1 MSRLHQIPI
10 RIEGPALPGGPAS
23 ADAPAALQEPP
34 SVGLGGGVAAILVE
48 LLAMLERLATAQTP
62 AAIDLRSLPMS
73 PQDRTELKSA
83 LGNGEVRAT
92 VDAEGV
98 SIIQETGISGVWWV
112 EHRNRLGELIA
123 EALEVTRVPE
133 ILSCA
138 SEEIAMGAKA
148 LREQMKAAPAS
159 TREAR
164 FE

>member
-1 MSRLHQIPI
+1 
-10 RIEGPALPGGPAS
+10 
-23 ADAPAALQEPP
+23 
-34 SVGLGGGVAAILVE
+34 
-48 LLAMLERLATAQTP
+48 MLERLVASQTP

-73 PQDRTELKSA
+73 PQDRTELKRA
-83 LGNGEVRAT
+83 LGEGEVRAT

-133 ILSCA
+133 ILARA
-138 SEEIAMGAKA
+138 SDEIAMGTSA
-148 LREQMKAAPAS
+148 LREQMMAA
-159 TREAR
+159 TVGRREAR

>member
-1 MSRLHQIPI
+1 MSRLHEIPI

-23 ADAPAALQEPP
+23 ADAPAPLQQPP
-34 SVGLGGGVAAILVE
+34 SVGLGGGVAAILTE
-48 LLAMLERLATAQTP
+48 LLAMLERLAASQTP

-83 LGNGEVRAT
+83 LGEGEVRAT
-92 VDAEGV
+92 VAAEGV

-133 ILSCA
+133 ILSRA
-138 SEEIAMGAKA
+138 SDEIAVGASV
-148 LREQMKAAPAS
+148 LREQMKAATAS

-164 FE
+164 FQ